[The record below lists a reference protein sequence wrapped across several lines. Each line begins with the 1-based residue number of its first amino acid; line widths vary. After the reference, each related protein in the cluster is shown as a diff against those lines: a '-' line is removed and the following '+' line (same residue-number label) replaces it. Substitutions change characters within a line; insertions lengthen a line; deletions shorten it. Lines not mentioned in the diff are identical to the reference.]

1 MKKMY
6 KQPELEVAHLQ
17 NIDIV
22 SASIRGESTMQL
34 AGDRFRDFE
43 DEYEQY

>member
-1 MKKMY
+1 MKKIY

-22 SASIRGESTMQL
+22 SASIRGESSLQL

-43 DEYEQY
+43 SEYEEY